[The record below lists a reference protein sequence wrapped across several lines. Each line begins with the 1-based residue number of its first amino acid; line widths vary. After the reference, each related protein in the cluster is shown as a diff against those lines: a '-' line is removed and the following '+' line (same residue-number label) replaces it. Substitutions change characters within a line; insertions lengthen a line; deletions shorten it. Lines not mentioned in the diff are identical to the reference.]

1 MPADNVNSNIV
12 HCIFLVALFK
22 AIVTKVYIVKKKK
35 EKKKEEKFDMLY

>member
-22 AIVTKVYIVKKKK
+22 AIITKVYIVKKK
-35 EKKKEEKFDMLY
+35 EKKKEEKYDMLY